1 MKRDIKNNSLIISNV
16 DPGSKLLELLMSL
29 IYNAESVV
37 VSVFRLQWQKLLRYA
52 VSKLKQYHDRRK
64 GTH

>member
-1 MKRDIKNNSLIISNV
+1 MKRDIKNNSFIISNV

-37 VSVFRLQWQKLLRYA
+37 VSVFRLQWQKLLRNA
-52 VSKLKQYHDRRK
+52 VSKRKQYHDRRK